1 MVKAAQAMD
10 FSDEIGLP
18 LMRGKRGSIPRQ
30 TTSATAH
37 CRNDRN
43 GMRGPNRA
51 GEMHMD
57 VDMMAEYKAWQDAE
71 NKRDLDKLTR
81 PRVLVVFGSALT
93 SDSPR
98 DIDVACEGEFGEREC
113 AIVAQ
118 WARERG
124 LAGLPVDVSIVR
136 PWRGVDDSADAT
148 LTLPCAHIARGQ
160 HFVLRGKVN
169 VTHYVATALPALIR
183 ASESTEGLLRI
194 LRDPMSVRGD
204 SRMAILAPITQ
215 NEGKDFDSY
224 VQGRLALHNAI
235 KKCPFWATAELQD
248 PRLQFLCMFAALG
261 VVPTVRAE
269 IHSDSQTGGG
279 DNGVSW
285 VTLDGI
291 RLSYGRLIPWAEALP
306 AKRIRR
312 IMARQ
317 YGRRDPRN
325 VCGVPALAEMAH
337 AWQPRAP
344 RWKPNGFSVP
354 GC

>member
-1 MVKAAQAMD
+1 MNTD
-10 FSDEIGLP
+10 
-18 LMRGKRGSIPRQ
+18 
-30 TTSATAH
+30 
-37 CRNDRN
+37 
-43 GMRGPNRA
+43 
-51 GEMHMD
+51 
-57 VDMMAEYKAWQDAE
+57 
-71 NKRDLDKLTR
+71 
-81 PRVLVVFGSALT
+81 RVLVVFGSAVY
-93 SDSPR
+93 SASPR
-98 DIDVACEGEFGEREC
+98 DLDVACEGKFGETER

-124 LAGLPVDVSIVR
+124 WSGLPVDVSTVR
-136 PWRGVDDSADAT
+136 PWRGVDGSADAT
-148 LTLPCAHIARGQ
+148 LTLPCARADLGR
-160 HFVLRGKVN
+160 HFVLRGTVQ

-204 SRMAILAPITQ
+204 SRMAIFAPIAQ

-235 KKCPFWATAELQD
+235 EKCPFWAGAELLD
-248 PRLQFLCMFAALG
+248 PRLQFLRMFAALG
-261 VVPTVRAE
+261 VVSSLHAE
-269 IHSDSQTGGG
+269 IHHGSQTGGG

-291 RLSYGRLIPWAEALP
+291 QLSYGRLIPWAEALP
-306 AKRIRR
+306 GKRIRR